1 MFLKS
6 ISIKSRG
13 LGLMPLIISIYLTTS
28 FPINSAISSDENL
41 DIMISTTDCIME
53 NITQNSLEAV
63 VLNLL
68 LIIDADEV
76 WHEKEINYIFNNL
89 NNLKIFTVTKTT
101 ITNKLIEDLSNIL
114 KKAKEN
120 HKEYKKDIM
129 RKISDEFLIN
139 TTLVAMYELSKVD
152 GEFHDKEKE
161 IIKMAEGLW
170 K

>member
-1 MFLKS
+1 
-6 ISIKSRG
+6 
-13 LGLMPLIISIYLTTS
+13 
-28 FPINSAISSDENL
+28 
-41 DIMISTTDCIME
+41 ME

-89 NNLKIFTVTKTT
+89 NNLKIFTVTKTK
-101 ITNKLIEDLSNIL
+101 ITNELIENLSNIL
-114 KKAKEN
+114 KKTKEN
-120 HKEYKKDIM
+120 QKEYKKDIM